1 MRIQIHDTRSRSTD
15 LRPRICADAASKLSC
30 AATLGTVL
38 VADLAPQIVRL
49 SRRRVSWPEMMRRK
63 SVKIAKNRDGRYSNS
78 SIVVMYSMPSLLCVA
93 KLLMWLLPM

>member
-38 VADLAPQIVRL
+38 VADLAPRRMVRL
-49 SRRRVSWPEMMRRK
+49 SRRRVSWPEMMSRK
-63 SVKIAKNRDGRYSNS
+63 SVKIAVY
-78 SIVVMYSMPSLLCVA
+78 
-93 KLLMWLLPM
+93 